1 MESCGQIG
9 CDVSFATTFL
19 WRNKYDI
26 KVCRYNDTLYK
37 AYFNKHGVGGY
48 SFPIG
53 DKPPKEMLDVI
64 LADAKARG
72 TKPLIGMLNKT
83 NAEILSHLY
92 DGVFEFTEERDSADY
107 IYSRENLALL
117 PGKKFHAKRNHISK
131 FMRNNPDFCYKE
143 LDSSNFE
150 DAYFV
155 AHKWQ
160 MSSSAGDT
168 SELLAIREALD
179 NFDALELFG
188 GVLYV
193 LFSHQASSR
202 WLRRRQQALQEKTAP
217 MYALP
222 GSALEQLCAGG
233 LMLGAWFMATD
244 YVTSPITGRG
254 QLVFGTL
261 LGILTWLFRLI
272 GTSVE
277 GVSYSI
283 IFCNLLVPMI
293 EHYTRPVAA
302 GVAKQSREAKRLMR
316 EKAREARRLKAADRK
331 EKSV

>member
-1 MESCGQIG
+1 MLDFYTPTLADKKWIDPLVESCGQIG

-26 KVCRYNDTLYK
+26 KVCNYNDTLYK
-37 AYFNKHGVGGY
+37 AYFNKDGVGGY

-64 LADAKARG
+64 IADAKARG
-72 TKPLIGMLNKT
+72 AKPLIGMLSKT

-92 DGVFEFTEERDSADY
+92 EGVFDFFEERDSADY

-131 FMRNNPDFCYKE
+131 FMRNNSDFCYKE

-193 LFSHQASSR
+193 MS
-202 WLRRRQQALQEKTAP
+202 
-217 MYALP
+217 
-222 GSALEQLCAGG
+222 
-233 LMLGAWFMATD
+233 
-244 YVTSPITGRG
+244 
-254 QLVFGTL
+254 
-261 LGILTWLFRLI
+261 
-272 GTSVE
+272 
-277 GVSYSI
+277 
-283 IFCNLLVPMI
+283 
-293 EHYTRPVAA
+293 RPVAMTI
-302 GVAKQSREAKRLMR
+302 GSKINSSVCDVHF
-316 EKAREARRLKAADRK
+316 EKAVEVDGAYAVINNEFAKAHPEFLQFNREEDLGLEGLRKSKLSYNPDKIYMKYTATLK
-331 EKSV
+331 